1 MNISYLKTLA
11 LVPVFVIFAAC
22 STTSTSN
29 TSDKSGTTPAA
40 STQDKIEKALPYVKP
55 AVSLACSAVLEAAVS
70 PSDRVEKARMIHD
83 VAQVIRSLSAGAVPS
98 TAELDQAIANF
109 LPEKTHWTG
118 FAQSLTDVYANLF
131 RQIGNDPKLA
141 LKVLNAIADGCV
153 SATASYVP

>member
-29 TSDKSGTTPAA
+29 TSDKSGPTSANV
-40 STQDKIEKALPYVKP
+40 QDKIESALPWVKP
-55 AVSLACSAVLEAAVS
+55 AVSLACTAVLEAAVS
-70 PSDRVEKARMIHD
+70 PSDRAEKARMIHD
-83 VAQVIRSLSAGAVPS
+83 VAQVIRGLSAGAVPS

-118 FAQSLTDVYANLF
+118 FAQSLADVYANLF

-153 SATASYVP
+153 SATSAYVP

>member
-29 TSDKSGTTPAA
+29 ESDKSGSA
-40 STQDKIEKALPYVKP
+40 SASVQDKIEATLPYVKP
-55 AVSLACSAVLEAAVS
+55 AVSLACSAVLQAAVS

-98 TAELDQAIANF
+98 TAELDTAIANF

-118 FAQSLTDVYANLF
+118 FAQSLTDVYANMF

-153 SATASYVP
+153 SATSTYVP